1 MMLPQKAPR
10 VSASQSPRSLPVR
23 FSKNDWWN
31 SSQIPISEREMVTVK
46 MRLRQDGLFAKKI
59 DAERRPLP
67 PKKKPKWTILSKW
80 GISKGKVP
88 GGWNLFPW
96 DSRLRTTNQAVK
108 QPIQKLG
115 LWRNLLGVI
124 PMLNSTWAGLTNL
137 APRCGVSL
145 PPFVRRA
152 TVSSL
157 IGNLEIVIWQSAW
170 CEKAFGGQIGGLLLS
185 IPWSL
190 GREPRHW

>member
-10 VSASQSPRSLPVR
+10 VSASQSPGSLPVR

-31 SSQIPISEREMVTVK
+31 SSQIPTSERKNVTVR
-46 MRLRQDGLFAKKI
+46 MRLRQDGLFAKKS

-67 PKKKPKWTILSKW
+67 PKKNPKWTILSKW
-80 GISKGKVP
+80 GISKGNVP

-96 DSRLRTTNQAVK
+96 DSRLRTANQRAK
-108 QPIQKLG
+108 QPIQNLG
-115 LWRNLLGVI
+115 LWRSLLEVI
-124 PMLNSTWAGLTNL
+124 PVLNSTWTGLTSP
-137 APRCGVSL
+137 APRCDVFL
-145 PPFVRRA
+145 PPFVRLT
-152 TVSSL
+152 TVSSST
-157 IGNLEIVIWQSAW
+157 GNLEIVIWQSAW
-170 CEKAFGGQIGGLLLS
+170 CEKAFGGQIGGLLWS

>member
-46 MRLRQDGLFAKKI
+46 MSVRQDGLFAKKS

-67 PKKKPKWTILSKW
+67 PKKNPKWTILSKW
-80 GISKGKVP
+80 GISKAKVP

-96 DSRLRTTNQAVK
+96 DSRLRTINQAVK
-108 QPIQKLG
+108 QPIQNLG

-124 PMLNSTWAGLTNL
+124 PSWI
-137 APRCGVSL
+137 L
-145 PPFVRRA
+145 PELDLRILLPAAAYLFLH
-152 TVSSL
+152 SFGEPL
-157 IGNLEIVIWQSAW
+157 FHHWLVI
-170 CEKAFGGQIGGLLLS
+170 
-185 IPWSL
+185 
-190 GREPRHW
+190 